1 MTDSELIQSVNQIF
15 TDSFEIPPER
25 LTPQAEIFADLG
37 LDSLDMVDLIA
48 AIQKKFNTHVKP
60 DQRVMSIRTL
70 QDLYDYLKFVH
81 PST

>member
-60 DQRVMSIRTL
+60 DQRVMAIRTL
-70 QDLYDYLKFVH
+70 QDLYDYLKSVH
-81 PST
+81 PNA